1 MKELSRLS
9 ETSEKICTLKAIA
22 TSVQQFATD
31 MQFATDINM
40 QERNQTS
47 GKEVSQTSAE
57 LVEKQVIKLN
67 SDLKSSTLN
76 FPWLLHLK

>member
-9 ETSEKICTLKAIA
+9 ETSENICTLKAIA

-31 MQFATDINM
+31 INI

-57 LVEKQVIKLN
+57 SVEKQVIKLN